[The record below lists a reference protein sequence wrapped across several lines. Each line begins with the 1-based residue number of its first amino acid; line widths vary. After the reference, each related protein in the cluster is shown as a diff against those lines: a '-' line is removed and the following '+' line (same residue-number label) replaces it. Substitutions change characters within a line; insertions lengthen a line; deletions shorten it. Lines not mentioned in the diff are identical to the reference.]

1 MDRQARTLIAVAF
14 LTLAAFLSANLLV
27 QRAPLNAWLL
37 PGVLAFIG
45 LIFVWLGVRPERDS
59 SADDEW
65 AETALTPALA
75 EGVQAA
81 ALLQAP
87 ALEASVEVASETGD
101 DLTMIDGIG
110 PKTAEAL
117 KAAGVTT
124 FAALGEMKPEVIAE
138 ALHKEGGRAGGNLDT
153 WPQQARFAARGDWS
167 GMRRYVSSLKADQ
180 TDDLLVL
187 DGIGPKTADAL
198 KAAGVGTFA
207 AVSEKSP
214 DELRA
219 ILEGAGVAV
228 VGSSIETWP
237 RQAQFA
243 AAEDWPAMM
252 RFIAESKKAAGGEEG

>member
-1 MDRQARTLIAVAF
+1 MRELLARALGAATGYVELRLRRRWSTAVVFRKSRLEVATEYHAFGGVARCLVPGHGWGAVAF
-14 LTLAAFLSANLLV
+14 SDPERAVAAV
-27 QRAPLNAWLL
+27 QRAHELSLETRPDR
-37 PGVLAFIG
+37 PIELAPVPIRQ
-45 LIFVWLGVRPERDS
+45 V
-59 SADDEW
+59 
-65 AETALTPALA
+65 
-75 EGVQAA
+75 
-81 ALLQAP
+81 
-87 ALEASVEVASETGD
+87 
-101 DLTMIDGIG
+101 
-110 PKTAEAL
+110 
-117 KAAGVTT
+117 
-124 FAALGEMKPEVIAE
+124 
-138 ALHKEGGRAGGNLDT
+138 
-153 WPQQARFAARGDWS
+153 
-167 GMRRYVSSLKADQ
+167 DQ